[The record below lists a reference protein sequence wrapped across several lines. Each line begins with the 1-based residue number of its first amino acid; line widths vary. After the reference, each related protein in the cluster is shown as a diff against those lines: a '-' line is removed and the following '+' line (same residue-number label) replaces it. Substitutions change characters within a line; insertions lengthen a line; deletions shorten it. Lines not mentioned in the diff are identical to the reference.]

1 MSELSRRMRELRN
14 AANLR
19 RLKVSGDYDGAMTVA
34 IMRATGDVSANVAF
48 DCKIDDVMN
57 GPKSWESTRERAAFF
72 VDAANEMDALCDE
85 IERLEAENA
94 RLKLIAEHGPTLDAM
109 GRGVGNPLDRLEDE
123 NAALRAEIEMLRLGP
138 TKVLGMTL
146 SEIADMRDKVD
157 ADDPKSYPPQK
168 S

>member
-72 VDAANEMDALCDE
+72 VDAANEMDSLCDE
-85 IERLEAENA
+85 IEQLEAENA
-94 RLKLIAEHGPTLDAM
+94 RLRLIAEHGPTLDAM
-109 GRGVGNPLDRLEDE
+109 GRGAGNPLDRLENE
-123 NAALRAEIEMLRLGP
+123 NAALRAELETLRANPANSDSAPLRA
-138 TKVLGMTL
+138 
-146 SEIADMRDKVD
+146 IAD
-157 ADDPKSYPPQK
+157 APKAYPPK
-168 S
+168 KE